1 VNNIVGTERF
11 VGGDGEMILQDMQDQ
26 LVDDAKLNLVSADEH
41 FVVVFVA
48 IKSNHLAFG
57 GVLFEGIGQQDAVGT
72 VVPLRKLLAL
82 DSRDLG
88 PMREEI
94 NPVGNHD
101 LHSLLTIGKLVLGT
115 IKRAVPDDGNRHE
128 KAPPEVLTLV
138 LEELEELFGG
148 GNRHVETNVITGGF
162 GSDEPAF
169 LIRLLGKIPELVK
182 GTDNTV
188 IRRRRSHFVVVRV
201 RRSKLSQ

>member
-1 VNNIVGTERF
+1 
-11 VGGDGEMILQDMQDQ
+11 MILQDMQDQ

-94 NPVGNHD
+94 NPVGNCH
-101 LHSLLTIGKLVLGT
+101 LRSLLTIGELVLGT
-115 IKRAVPDDGNRHE
+115 IEQAVSGDRNRHE
-128 KAPPEVLTLV
+128 KAPPEVFTLV
-138 LEELEELFGG
+138 LEELKELFGG
-148 GNRHVETNVITGGF
+148 GDRHVETNVIAGSF
-162 GSDEPAF
+162 GSYEPVF
-169 LIRLLGKIPELVK
+169 LIRLLGEIPKLVE
-182 GTDNTV
+182 GTDNAV
-188 IRRRRSHFVVVRV
+188 KRRHQSHFVIGGVGQSGSSR
-201 RRSKLSQ
+201 